1 MTSPIRIAGLT
12 LRYLSPVLVIGLG
25 AFAAQRL
32 IASRQTPPKNE
43 RPPRVLP
50 VDVVPASLE
59 RHTPTLRAFG
69 SVEPL
74 RTLTVR
80 PYVAG
85 PVVAVHPALVVGG
98 QIPAGE
104 AILEIDPRDFELAV
118 ATAEA
123 ALEAA
128 QADLELERGNAA
140 VAKKEWELLSAT
152 YETDESSKSL
162 ALREPF
168 VRRRESDVRSAQAR
182 LDQARLD
189 LERTKVLAPFD
200 ALVTAENVEVGTTV
214 NLGADLATLV
224 DTSVFSIEVSVPQ
237 ARLAGLAPNGSEVMI
252 HLADG
257 APARTGRSAGL
268 LGEVDRAGRMA
279 RLRVEISDPLETAS
293 EQPAALIGGYARVE
307 LPLVPLESAA
317 AIPRTA
323 LREGDVVWLVDAN
336 EQLEIRPVDVALR
349 RDGDVL
355 VTGGLLTGDLVISSA
370 ISVPVPGMRV
380 RPAGSESSGADAA
393 PAAAISEE
401 AKQ

>member
-1 MTSPIRIAGLT
+1 MTSPIRIVGLT
-12 LRYLSPVLVIGLG
+12 LRYLSPVLVIAVG

-32 IASRQTPPKNE
+32 IASRQLPPKSE

-50 VDVVPASLE
+50 VDVVTATLE
-59 RHTPTLRAFG
+59 RHTTTLEAFG

-85 PVVAVHPALVVGG
+85 PVVALHPALVVGG
-98 QIPAGE
+98 RIPAGE

-118 ATAEA
+118 RTAEA
-123 ALEAA
+123 AVEAA
-128 QADLELERGNAA
+128 EADLEVERGNAA
-140 VAKKEWELLSAT
+140 VAAKEWELLAKSF
-152 YETDESSKSL
+152 ESNEDSKSL

-168 VRRRESDVRSAQAR
+168 LRRRESDVRSARAR

-189 LERTKVLAPFD
+189 LERTRILAPFD
-200 ALVTAENVEVGTTV
+200 ALVTAESVEVGTTV

-224 DTSVFSIEVSVPQ
+224 DTAVFSIEVSVPQ
-237 ARLAGLAPNGSEVMI
+237 ARLAGLEGPGSTATV

-257 APARTGRSAGL
+257 ALADRCAGL

-279 RLRVEISDPLETAS
+279 RLRVEVARPLDTVGAE
-293 EQPAALIGGYARVE
+293 PAALLGSYARVE
-307 LPLVPLESAA
+307 LPLLPLEDAA

-323 LREGDVVWLVDAN
+323 LREGDVVWLVDA
-336 EQLEIRPVDVALR
+336 EQQLEIRPVDVGLK

-355 VTGGLLTGDLVISSA
+355 VTGGLQDGDLVISSP

-380 RPAGSESSGADAA
+380 RPTDGANELGGSG
-393 PAAAISEE
+393 
-401 AKQ
+401 Q

>member
-1 MTSPIRIAGLT
+1 MTSPIRIVGLT
-12 LRYLSPVLVIGLG
+12 LRYLSPVLVIAVG

-32 IASRQTPPKNE
+32 IASRQLPPKSE

-50 VDVVPASLE
+50 VDVVDVSLE
-59 RHTPTLRAFG
+59 RHTTTLEAFG

-85 PVVAVHPALVVGG
+85 PIVALHPALVVGG
-98 QIPAGE
+98 RIPAGE

-118 ATAEA
+118 RTAEA
-123 ALEAA
+123 AVEAA
-128 QADLELERGNAA
+128 EADLEVERGNAA
-140 VAKKEWELLSAT
+140 VAAKEWELLSKSF
-152 YETDESSKSL
+152 ESNEDSKSL

-168 VRRRESDVRSAQAR
+168 LRRRESDVSSARAR

-189 LERTKVLAPFD
+189 LERTRILAPFD
-200 ALVTAENVEVGTTV
+200 ALVTAESVEVGTTV

-224 DTSVFSIEVSVPQ
+224 DTAVFSIEVSVPQ
-237 ARLAGLAPNGSEVMI
+237 ARLAGLEGPGSAAAV

-257 APARTGRSAGL
+257 APARAGRFAGL

-279 RLRVEISDPLETAS
+279 RLRVEVARPLDVEGA
-293 EQPAALIGGYARVE
+293 EPAALLGSYARVE
-307 LPLVPLESAA
+307 LPLVPLEGAA

-323 LREGDVVWLVDAN
+323 LREGDVVWLVNA
-336 EQLEIRPVDVALR
+336 EQQLEIRPVDVGLR

-355 VTGGLLTGDLVISSA
+355 VTSGLRDGELVISSP

-380 RPAGSESSGADAA
+380 RPTGDAGSAPDAGEPGESG
-393 PAAAISEE
+393 
-401 AKQ
+401 Q